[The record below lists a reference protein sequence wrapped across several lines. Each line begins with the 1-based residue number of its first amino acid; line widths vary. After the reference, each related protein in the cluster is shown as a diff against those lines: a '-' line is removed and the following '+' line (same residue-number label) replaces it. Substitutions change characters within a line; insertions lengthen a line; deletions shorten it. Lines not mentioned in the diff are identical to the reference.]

1 MLFFVKLNQEFSS
14 NLSIVF
20 IFVSC
25 EEKGYYRVVSAA
37 QLSFDFQ
44 SYSERSRRMQGRGIK
59 WSLRAF
65 ASMRAVR
72 LFLRAQAVINFVMR
86 AASSSKITNGD
97 QRALFSLWKCC
108 FAPSN
113 LVVTPSKQDNR
124 RNARQH
130 VRSLSRFNHSQQ
142 LTANYALFSYRLLQG
157 ITPLS
162 FTRVK

>member
-72 LFLRAQAVINFVMR
+72 LFLRARAVISFVMR
-86 AASSSKITNGD
+86 AASTLEFTNMASNEHLYMSR
-97 QRALFSLWKCC
+97 QLESLFIK
-108 FAPSN
+108 
-113 LVVTPSKQDNR
+113 T
-124 RNARQH
+124 
-130 VRSLSRFNHSQQ
+130 
-142 LTANYALFSYRLLQG
+142 LFCA
-157 ITPLS
+157 
-162 FTRVK
+162 K